1 MYLEGDPVSYCTTQ
15 TADKI
20 LKKLGSLNQICALLV
35 PSVIL
40 FNLFYLILMSGWTP
54 LHEACN
60 FGHIGIVDELLKAGA
75 NVNVP
80 GYEEISPLHD
90 AVINNHV
97 QV

>member
-20 LKKLGSLNQICALLV
+20 FKKAWITQPNQCPVSAVSNLV
-35 PSVIL
+35 S
-40 FNLFYLILMSGWTP
+40 FDLILMSGWTP